1 MLKPSASSA
10 AAASQRRR
18 AAEPLRV
25 DRPMTKSCAP
35 LVVSAPD
42 MQHADQGKE
51 PPRGGEVGF
60 DLALEPFEQQLGGFV
75 VDAAAGHV
83 DRLDLARGGATD
95 RLVIA
100 VADREVVADRA

>member
-1 MLKPSASSA
+1 MPSARSTSA
-10 AAASQRRR
+10 MAASHRRR

-25 DRPMTKSCAP
+25 DRAMTKGCAP

-51 PPRGGEVGF
+51 APGGREVGF
-60 DLALEPFEQQLGGFV
+60 HLTLEPLEQQLGGLV
-75 VDAAAGHV
+75 VDAATGHV
-83 DRLDLARGGATD
+83 DRLDLGRGGAAD

-100 VADREVVADRA
+100 VA